1 MVGKSPAYPFDG
13 DPGMTM
19 LERITCQII
28 GSLAAREND
37 DNSWERMVQE
47 AHRAVRWAKATIF
60 ALQSEQDKQ
69 QYQTDPTPTAQ
80 EIVSS

>member
-1 MVGKSPAYPFDG
+1 VTNKSPAYPFDG

-28 GSLAAREND
+28 GGFATRNGED
-37 DNSWERMVQE
+37 ICWEEMLQN
-47 AHRAVRWAKATIF
+47 AHKAVSWAKAVIV
-60 ALQSEQDKQ
+60 ALQVEQHKQ
-69 QYQTDPTPTAQ
+69 EYQTDPTPTAQ